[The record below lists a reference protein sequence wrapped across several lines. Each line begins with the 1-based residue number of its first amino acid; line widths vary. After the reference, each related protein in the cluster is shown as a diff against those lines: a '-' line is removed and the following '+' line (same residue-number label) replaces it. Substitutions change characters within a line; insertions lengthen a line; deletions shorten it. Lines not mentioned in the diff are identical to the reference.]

1 MLSLCVSERTNGT
14 QSESTAPA
22 AADRE
27 EAKDAD
33 NNLFPLESS
42 IDQTLSEDARERA
55 HAADEDTVDED
66 DVDDDAVDDDP
77 AKAEVEAE
85 TPAPEMEAEAIAPE
99 EAEAV
104 AALEEAKAE
113 AEKETGEPSK
123 NTGLT
128 PFFVNFLNDKIGKPS
143 S

>member
-1 MLSLCVSERTNGT
+1 MLSLCVAERTNGT

-42 IDQTLSEDARERA
+42 IDQTQSEDARERA
-55 HAADEDTVDED
+55 HAADEDTVDE
-66 DVDDDAVDDDP
+66 DAVDDDP

>member
-42 IDQTLSEDARERA
+42 IDQTQSEDARERA
-55 HAADEDTVDED
+55 HAADEDTVDE
-66 DVDDDAVDDDP
+66 DAVDDDP